1 MVAGQSRCARL
12 EITFFRLLYH
22 KPHFS
27 FLCMALE
34 EGTRIIFIEL
44 YTRTSKIGY
53 VIAFNGSQGWTSW
66 SRKLKVQLQFRS
78 WTRAKGKHERIIA
91 AKCSGTATTRARY
104 RTIARQ
110 ILGTVNNSVTMGGP
124 LRYVRSDVH
133 RCKVVAPRYYIVY
146 PRGWLFLKH
155 TQDGTDSTPKNC
167 YVRARTIRVRKSWKK
182 KDAYFSGGTI
192 ESKARSKLGSKKGK
206 LASCKLGSSVASS
219 RDIELPRRPSVWRI
233 QLSGTTARSL
243 ALIPKFVFQSKG
255 ILRVFVLRSSPR
267 RGGRR
272 FTMILIAISRRGRR
286 QIDRDK
292 SLIKSNFIFTI
303 D

>member
-34 EGTRIIFIEL
+34 EGARIIFIEL
-44 YTRTSKIGY
+44 YTCTLKIGY
-53 VIAFNGSQGWTSW
+53 VTAFNSLQGWTSW
-66 SRKLKVQLQFRS
+66 LRKLKVQLQFRS

-133 RCKVVAPRYYIVY
+133 RCKVVAPRCYVVY
-146 PRGWLFLKH
+146 PRGWLFLK
-155 TQDGTDSTPKNC
+155 QE
-167 YVRARTIRVRKSWKK
+167 ARWNWF
-182 KDAYFSGGTI
+182 DAKELLRTSAYY
-192 ESKARSKLGSKKGK
+192 RS
-206 LASCKLGSSVASS
+206 
-219 RDIELPRRPSVWRI
+219 
-233 QLSGTTARSL
+233 
-243 ALIPKFVFQSKG
+243 
-255 ILRVFVLRSSPR
+255 
-267 RGGRR
+267 
-272 FTMILIAISRRGRR
+272 
-286 QIDRDK
+286 
-292 SLIKSNFIFTI
+292 
-303 D
+303 

>member
-182 KDAYFSGGTI
+182 KRT
-192 ESKARSKLGSKKGK
+192 L
-206 LASCKLGSSVASS
+206 
-219 RDIELPRRPSVWRI
+219 
-233 QLSGTTARSL
+233 TSL
-243 ALIPKFVFQSKG
+243 V
-255 ILRVFVLRSSPR
+255 VRSSQRHAANSVQR
-267 RGGRR
+267 RV
-272 FTMILIAISRRGRR
+272 SW
-286 QIDRDK
+286 RDA
-292 SLIKSNFIFTI
+292 SWDHRLHHRETSNFQEDRPF
-303 D
+303 DGSN